1 MFPYNKELV
10 KNAKALR
17 KNMTDQEKRLWYD
30 FFKKLPITVRRQHNI
45 ENYIVDFY
53 IASKKT
59 VIEVDGLQHK
69 TPEMIRADSL
79 REEKLSSWGIQFLRY
94 DNKDIN
100 ENFNA
105 VAEDILRRLGLTFD
119 DLK

>member
-1 MFPYNKELV
+1 MIPYNKELV

-30 FFKKLPITVRRQHNI
+30 FLKKLPMTVRRQHNI

-69 TPEMIRADSL
+69 TPEMIQADRL
-79 REEKLSSWGIQFLRY
+79 REEKLSAWGIQVLRY

-100 ENFNA
+100 ENFDA
-105 VAEDILRRLGLTFD
+105 VVEDILRRLGLTFD
-119 DLK
+119 D

>member
-1 MFPYNKELV
+1 MIPYKKELV

-17 KNMTDQEKRLWYD
+17 KNMTDEEKKLWYNVL
-30 FFKKLPITVRRQHNI
+30 KKLPITVHRQHNI

-53 IASKKT
+53 IASKKI

-69 TPEMIRADSL
+69 TPEMLQADNL
-79 REEKLSSWGIQFLRY
+79 RDENLSAWGIQVLRY
-94 DNKDIN
+94 DNKDVN
-100 ENFNA
+100 ENLNS
-105 VAEDILRRLGLTFD
+105 VAEDILRRLHLSFD